1 MGSSSSS
8 GLVVRFSAS
17 LNSKSAISCHNQME
31 RVTVKKKKEMIGET
45 STKEKWELTMR
56 AAERQKAAPLEL
68 DSEYSS

>member
-1 MGSSSSS
+1 MHH
-8 GLVVRFSAS
+8 VTVKVPSA
-17 LNSKSAISCHNQME
+17 AITVE
-31 RVTVKKKKEMIGET
+31 RVTVKKEMIGET